1 MCSTCSVHL
10 GWLAVPTLTRPVTG
24 NMFPFVMEQGVE
36 WTTAMA
42 LAV

>member
-1 MCSTCSVHL
+1 VFNLFRTHAA
-10 GWLAVPTLTRPVTG
+10 GLAVPTLTRPVTG
-24 NMFPFVMEQGVE
+24 NMFPYVMEQGVE